1 MALADRISP
10 GSRHKITNASKVSS
24 ISASFAEGKHVDL
37 QDFPGEAALLYQIQK
52 MEEDIDELRRYIT
65 NEATGSAVK
74 SIKEVNVDEQVWD
87 GAEGLERTL
96 SSPPPYHSFEE
107 PPKVE

>member
-1 MALADRISP
+1 MALADKISP
-10 GSRHKITNASKVSS
+10 GNRHKITNASKVSS
-24 ISASFAEGKHVDL
+24 ISASFAEGKHVEL

-74 SIKEVNVDEQVWD
+74 SIKEVDASDLPTNSKPLSAGTLYVHLEKD
-87 GAEGLERTL
+87 GTKSL
-96 SSPPPYHSFEE
+96 
-107 PPKVE
+107 KMK